1 MVKKASLLDKFRQ
14 KKPGTKRL
22 TLKCIS
28 DPNEISKIE
37 EFLEE
42 VNRKAKLDDGSF
54 YRLVVATTEAVNN
67 AIVHGNKS
75 NPKKKVCVNC
85 DIVNS
90 SIFVYVKDEGRGFDP
105 DSLPNPTERDNI
117 LKPSGRGVFLMRS
130 LMDEVRFHFTEE
142 GTVVEMVLDFSKLR

>member
-1 MVKKASLLDKFRQ
+1 MAKKTSLLDKFKQ
-14 KKPGTKRL
+14 KKPGSKRL

-28 DPNEISKIE
+28 DPGEISKIE
-37 EFLEE
+37 KFLED

-54 YRLVVATTEAVNN
+54 YRLMVATTEAVNN

-75 NPKKKVCVNC
+75 DPKKKVCVNC

-90 SIFVYVKDEGRGFDP
+90 SIFVFVKDEGPGFDP
-105 DSLPNPTERDNI
+105 DSLPNPTERDN
-117 LKPSGRGVFLMRS
+117 LLRPSGRGIFLMRS
-130 LMDEVRFHFTEE
+130 LMDDVRFHFTEE